1 MSPDSPPSK
10 EGAGLA
16 KPLSKRGLD
25 FVMGKHFAAF
35 STVHRDGSPHTTPIW
50 YMYDDG
56 KFIVNTSLD
65 RVKVKNV
72 RRDDRVALLMHEGY
86 SYVLLEGRARIANE
100 RDPLKDIERLAIRYQ
115 GEAEG
120 KKAARNYYWKQKRVS
135 IEVIPEKF
143 VEQLG

>member
-1 MSPDSPPSK
+1 M
-10 EGAGLA
+10 
-16 KPLSKRGLD
+16 KPLSRKGLD
-25 FVMGKHFAAF
+25 FVMVKHFAAF
-35 STVHRDGSPHTTPIW
+35 STIHRDGSPHTTPIW

-72 RRDDRVALLMHEGY
+72 MRDDRVALLVHEGY
-86 SYVLLEGRARIANE
+86 SYLLIEGRARIAKE
-100 RDPLKDIERLAIRYQ
+100 RDPLKDIERLAVRYQ

-120 KKAARNYYWKQKRVS
+120 RKAARNNYWKQERVS
-135 IEVIPEKF
+135 MEVVPRKF

>member
-1 MSPDSPPSK
+1 M
-10 EGAGLA
+10 
-16 KPLSKRGLD
+16 KPLSKKGLD

-35 STVHRDGSPHTTPIW
+35 STIHRDGAPHTTPIW
-50 YMYDDG
+50 YVYDDG

-72 RRDDRVALLMHEGY
+72 KRDDRVALLVHEGY
-86 SYVLLEGRARIANE
+86 SYVLVEGKARIANE
-100 RDPLKDIERLAIRYQ
+100 RDPLKDIESLAIGYH

-120 KKAARNYYWKQKRVS
+120 RKAARNYYWKQKRVS
-135 IEVIPEKF
+135 IEVVPSKF